1 MRNRLDK
8 LLLEQGLAP
17 SRERA
22 QALILA
28 GRVLVNQQKVEKPG
42 ASVDGDCGAADTGG
56 RAALRQPG
64 RIKLEAALT
73 RLADRPQRPAAA
85 PISAPPP
92 ADSPIACCSMARP
105 A

>member
-8 LLLEQGLAP
+8 MLVEHGLAP

-42 ASVDGDCGAADTGG
+42 TSGETKSEDSEPLYAKIGQLTIERDFLA
-56 RAALRQPG
+56 R
-64 RIKLEAALT
+64 KLGH
-73 RLADRPQRPAAA
+73 
-85 PISAPPP
+85 
-92 ADSPIACCSMARP
+92 
-105 A
+105 